1 MDARLT
7 VNRRFLYKVSLVLL
21 KLASQDGAE
30 QKPVRLTFAICN
42 FEVDSAPS
50 AIFAD
55 SRFNFPLKR
64 SIVFLRYLYLV

>member
-21 KLASQDGAE
+21 KLVGQVGAE
-30 QKPVRLTFAICN
+30 QRPVRLTSALCN
-42 FEVDSAPS
+42 FKVDSAPS

-55 SRFNFPLKR
+55 SRFNFASKR
-64 SIVFLRYLYLV
+64 SKIDTI